1 MEEVLWGEKL
11 ICNWFMEGVREAKG
25 MSFADVNQ
33 VTENMILSVGA
44 IVASSY
50 LNW

>member
-1 MEEVLWGEKL
+1 MEEVLWGVKL

-25 MSFADVNQ
+25 ISFADVNQ
-33 VTENMILSVGA
+33 VTEDMILSVAA